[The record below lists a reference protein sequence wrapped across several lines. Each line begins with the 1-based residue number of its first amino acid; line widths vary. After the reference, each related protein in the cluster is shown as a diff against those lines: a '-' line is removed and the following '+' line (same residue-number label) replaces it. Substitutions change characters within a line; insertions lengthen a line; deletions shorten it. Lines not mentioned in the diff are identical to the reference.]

1 MTRSQKEYIDD
12 CFNHESNDPESQ
24 EWRETLTEEE
34 RAYVADKDERYR
46 VGMLRL
52 CEAIQAADQRRAH
65 QQRDRTAVSRDPP
78 AHPRGGLL
86 P

>member
-1 MTRSQKEYIDD
+1 MTRFQKDYIDD

-52 CEAIQAADQRRAH
+52 CEAIQAAGQRSTEAREHDAH
-65 QQRDRTAVSRDPP
+65 LTTAV
-78 AHPRGGLL
+78 
-86 P
+86 